1 MIKEGDSGRILN
13 RVQLVSRLKD
23 PNQENRIFVLPRVDD
38 DDQVGQGSLDVR
50 LGTDFIITKRTRYSV
65 IDPLENLKEFQT
77 RIVDYQERI
86 YTDVGSKLI
95 LHPNQIV
102 LGCTLEY
109 IRLPPDIA
117 AYVIGR
123 SSWGR
128 LGLVT
133 ATATF
138 VHPFYAGIV
147 TLEMVN
153 LGDTPIALY
162 PGIRIAQLVFHE
174 VLRQTPSDKLPRS
187 TYSLST
193 RPSFSKIHLD
203 KEWRVIEKLS
213 RELEDSASVQ

>member
-1 MIKEGDSGRILN
+1 MVDMKN
-13 RVQLVSRLKD
+13 QVS
-23 PNQENRIFVLPRVDD
+23 
-38 DDQVGQGSLDVR
+38 QGSLDVR

-65 IDPLENLKEFQT
+65 IDPLESREDFQT
-77 RIVDYQERI
+77 RIIDYQERLYVDI
-86 YTDVGSKLI
+86 GNKLI

-109 IRLPPDIA
+109 IRLPADIA

-138 VHPFYAGIV
+138 VHPNYAGIV

-162 PGIRIAQLVFHE
+162 PGVRIAQLVFHLTTRLDTE
-174 VLRQTPSDKLPRS
+174 EAMPRT

-193 RPSFSKIHLD
+193 RPSFSRIHRD
-203 KEWRVIEKLS
+203 DEWKVIEALSQQS
-213 RELEDSASVQ
+213 REDAASPEK